1 LLQRTLFLLVL
12 LSLPPALRAAGPIN
26 GDFESGSLSPWNVN
40 LTSSGIPG
48 GTYYPYARTVTAGPA
63 PNTNG
68 NLNMVN
74 GGTFS
79 CELYSGQGDTGH
91 YDAASISQSF
101 TVDPLNTFMQF
112 NVAAVLDGSH
122 ASTPSDDAFFEVVIY
137 NAGGAAVA
145 SGFIAGSVS
154 LGGVPLKTGVVI
166 VASTA
171 TIVTPPTINAA
182 TLMGTGY
189 FLTSSYENGSYVM
202 EVRGSTS
209 TSYNVYAYYPTYS
222 AGVWTNTVRSST
234 SVSVLPGFTKS
245 GVSFTW

>member
-1 LLQRTLFLLVL
+1 MAKITLGKRPKHFKRTLTVPMLEGGEGQIEISFIYRTRTEFGAFVDGLF
-12 LSLPPALRAAGPIN
+12 AAAGEKPASAA
-26 GDFESGSLSPWNVN
+26 DEDVAFSLAKSLEKTRDTNADYILNIATDTYTVEAQ
-40 LTSSGIPG
+40 LSSGETASP
-48 GTYYPYARTVTAGPA
+48 ASFSTVVTVGA
-63 PNTNG
+63 P
-68 NLNMVN
+68 VFV
-74 GGTFS
+74 GTFTV
-79 CELYSGQGDTGH
+79 SG
-91 YDAASISQSF
+91 
-101 TVDPLNTFMQF
+101 
-112 NVAAVLDGSH
+112 
-122 ASTPSDDAFFEVVIY
+122 
-137 NAGGAAVA
+137 A